1 MKFSKGSKLNDIQW
15 DLKDKNFICTSQEW
29 IKWAKK
35 YTSRANRRK
44 QKQELRKERYDDD

>member
-15 DLKDKNFICTSQEW
+15 DLINRRFECTKHSW

-35 YTSRANRRK
+35 YTSRVSRRK
-44 QKQELRKERYDDD
+44 QKQDIKKGKYD